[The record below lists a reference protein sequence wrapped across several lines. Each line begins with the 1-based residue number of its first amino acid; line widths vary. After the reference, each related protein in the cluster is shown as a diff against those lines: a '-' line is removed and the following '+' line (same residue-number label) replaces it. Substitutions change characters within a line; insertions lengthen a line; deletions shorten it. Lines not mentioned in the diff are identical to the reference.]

1 MAYKVRSSQRDITE
15 NTTINP
21 SNFGGWMVVNTGTT
35 GKVYVNGFALDV
47 GDGLDLTKL
56 DPSVIWDTPISIVLD
71 PSAKARIMQ
80 LRYSEVKVEKKE
92 IKNLPVME
100 ERR

>member
-1 MAYKVRSSQRDITE
+1 MYKVRTSQRDITE

-35 GKVYVNGFALDV
+35 GKVYVNGFALES

-56 DPSVIWDTPISIVLD
+56 DPSVIWDSPIKIVLD
-71 PSAKARIMQ
+71 TGAKARIMQ
-80 LRYSEVKVEKKE
+80 MYYSEIKPSKPVRGNDNKPKRKE
-92 IKNLPVME
+92 
-100 ERR
+100 